1 MLPSSDMNIRST
13 LIDIS
18 RKIKNCHVIYPP
30 GKPRI
35 LHLLC
40 CQGLAVGYYGFALDA
55 ADLQHP
61 RLLQRWGEDEL
72 GEWSKKN
79 RSMKGT

>member
-1 MLPSSDMNIRST
+1 MNTRST

-18 RKIKNCHVIYPP
+18 RKIKNCHVIYPT

-35 LHLLC
+35 LRLLC

-61 RLLQRWGEDEL
+61 RLLQRWGSFMTHTRKEICY
-72 GEWSKKN
+72 
-79 RSMKGT
+79 